1 MSRKARN
8 SPEEVARLSNKLL
21 KTFCAAWLG
30 LTFAACGTTDQQ
42 VGSDELMTSAEAKD
56 GSALQQALSAVP
68 GARVIDT
75 HKDGTPSF
83 ISGSFGKTTRPA
95 LGLAAVDAKA
105 TVQASLST
113 VAPMFGLRADDLVFR
128 SMTVDADGSQH
139 MRFNQTKN
147 GLLVVNGQLILHTD
161 KAGNVILA
169 NGDAR
174 DSQNGMAQGMVKTVI
189 AADAAAAMAR
199 NATNAIEKSAK
210 AERVV
215 YVRGSDDKLILAHE
229 IRVVGM
235 GGDGLPVNDLVYVN
249 AANGAIAL
257 KSPQI
262 MSAKNREVH
271 NLNHATALPG
281 PLSRTE
287 TQAAVGEQSVD
298 MNHALLGTVW
308 DCYKTLFNRDSFD
321 NAGAKLI
328 SSVHYSNNY
337 VNAYWD
343 STQMVYGDGD
353 NSTSINLSW
362 SMDVTA
368 HELTHAVTERTAG
381 LNYSGESGGLN
392 ESMSDV
398 MGGVCESFRVGGAAL
413 PIDGTYADPWRGN
426 IAYKTFYVGEDIWTP
441 GTAGDALR
449 YMDDPARDG
458 SSADFYSSSVGN
470 LDVHY
475 SSGLGNL
482 AFKLLAAGGTHPRG
496 KSTTVVTGIG
506 LSKAAQVWYKALTGY
521 MTATT
526 NYAAAKTATESA
538 AAALVTAGT
547 ITSTDAASVTAAW
560 TAIGV
565 GVTQP
570 PPTVVT
576 LSNGVA
582 VTGQG
587 AATGAALYYKLT
599 VPAGQASV
607 VFASSGGTG
616 DADLYTNFGAVPTT
630 STYTCRP
637 FASGNAETCTTTNP
651 AAGDYYV
658 MLNAYAT
665 FSGVSLT
672 GTYSTGGGGGGTV
685 LTNGVATAAYSGS
698 ANVMKCF
705 TLTVPS
711 GKTSLVFNQVGLTG
725 TTGDADL
732 YVRSGAAPTTS
743 TYTCRPYLS
752 GNTETCTISA
762 PAAGT
767 WYACSNGFSA
777 YTNVTMKGTY
787 TP

>member
-1 MSRKARN
+1 
-8 SPEEVARLSNKLL
+8 
-21 KTFCAAWLG
+21 
-30 LTFAACGTTDQQ
+30 
-42 VGSDELMTSAEAKD
+42 MTSAEAKD

-83 ISGSFGKTTRPA
+83 IAGSFGKTSRPA
-95 LGLAAVDAKA
+95 LGLTAADAKE

-113 VAPMFGLRADDLVFR
+113 IAPMFGLRADDMVFR

-174 DSQNGMAQGMVKTVI
+174 DSQSGMAQGMIKTAI
-189 AADAAAAMAR
+189 AADAAATMAR
-199 NATNAIEKSAK
+199 NATSAIEKSAK

-215 YVRGSDDKLILAHE
+215 YVRGADDKLVLAHE

-249 AANGAIAL
+249 ATTGAIAL
-257 KSPQI
+257 KAPQI

-271 NLNHATALPG
+271 NLNHGTSLPG

-287 TQAAVGEQSVD
+287 TGAAVGEQSVD

-328 SSVHYSNNY
+328 SSVHYSNSY

-343 STQMVYGDGD
+343 STQMVYGDGNNVD
-353 NSTSINLSW
+353 AVNLAW

-398 MGGVCESFRVGGAAL
+398 FGGVCESFRASGATL
-413 PIDGTYADPWRGN
+413 TVDPSYADPWRGTIN
-426 IAYKTFYVGEDIWTP
+426 YKTFYVGEDIWTP

-458 SSADFYSSSVGN
+458 GSADFYSGSIGN

-482 AFKLLAAGGTHPRG
+482 AFKLVAAGGTHPRG
-496 KSTTVVTGIG
+496 KSTTVVTGVG
-506 LSKAAQVWYKALTGY
+506 LSHAAQIWYRALTTY

-526 NYAAAKTATESA
+526 NYAAAKTATLQAATDLYGATSA
-538 AAALVTAGT
+538 DYTAVSNT
-547 ITSTDAASVTAAW
+547 W
-560 TAIGV
+560 TAVGV
-565 GVTQP
+565 GVTLP
-570 PPTVVT
+570 PPTVT
-576 LSNGVA
+576 PLTNGVA
-582 VTGQG
+582 KTGQG
-587 AATGAALYYKLT
+587 AATGASLYYKLT
-599 VPAGQASV
+599 VPSGQTSL
-607 VFASSGGTG
+607 VFAASGGTG
-616 DADLYTNFGAVPTT
+616 DADMYTNFGAVPTT

-637 FASGNAETCTTTNP
+637 YASGNAETCTTTNP

-665 FSGVSLT
+665 FSGLSLT

-685 LTNGVATAAYSGS
+685 LTNGVATAAYSGTAS
-698 ANVMKCF
+698 VMKCY

-711 GKTSLVFNQVGLTG
+711 GKTSLVFNQVGVTG

-767 WYACSNGFSA
+767 WYACSYGFSA

-787 TP
+787 SP